1 MFNTLMILLADA
13 TGAATAPG
21 GRRQAAAACSTARSC
36 SCCRSASSSSTSSF
50 LRPMRK
56 QEQEKAA
63 LLNQIKKNDKII
75 THAGIYGTVVAVSD
89 TEDEITVRVDDNV
102 RLKMVKNSILRNLTN
117 EEAAKEAKAAKDA
130 AKKGAKAS
138 SFDGRDDQGRRGV
151 KSARRR
157 RPMAIR

>member
-1 MFNTLMILLADA
+1 MFNTMMILLADA
-13 TGAATAPG
+13 TQGAAPAPG
-21 GRRQAAAACSTARSC
+21 G
-36 SCCRSASSSSTSSF
+36 SSPPGGGSLFDSPIMFLLPVGIVLFYFLF

-63 LLNQIKKNDKII
+63 LLNQVKKNDKII
-75 THAGIYGTVVAVSD
+75 THSGIYGTVVAVSD

-117 EEAAKEAKAAKDA
+117 EDAAKEAKDAKDA

-138 SFDGRDDQGRRGV
+138 SSTAVTTKDGG
-151 KSARRR
+151 A
-157 RPMAIR
+157 